1 MEVPVVRGDGDGDGD
16 GSSNGGKVGALFEN
30 FMRGQQS
37 SLRSLFVRKK
47 PGAGDDADS
56 PRPLPFLSPVANS
69 VASRC
74 SRILK
79 VSTEELCHRFDEEI
93 PESARQPSVYPRNFV
108 EFCSYKAMNAATKA
122 PDYLDDKE
130 FRRLTFDMMLAWE
143 SPDVASEVL
152 AKETPTCKEAE
163 GADGWSLFYTSSTT
177 TAVQV
182 DDKKTAGIDAFAR
195 IAPACAAIADV
206 ITVKN
211 LFYALTSSSGNQLHF
226 LLYDKYLRSL
236 NKVIKA
242 AKNVSGPTLSSLQLA
257 EGEII
262 LDIDGTVP
270 LQPVLQHIGISA
282 WPGRLTLTNYALYF
296 ESLGVGVYDKAV
308 RYDLATDVK
317 QVIKPEL
324 TGPLGARLFD
334 RAVMYKSA
342 SVVEPVYMEFPE
354 LKGSSRR
361 DYWLDICLEVLRAH
375 RFARKY
381 NFREIQR
388 AEIIARAILG
398 IFRYHAIREAFNIF
412 PSNYKT
418 ILPYNLAESLPGGDV
433 ILETLASRMELVK
446 VDAPCHDDPASPFTK
461 QKKILSPVSVVALN
475 RLGFTLLKQIKL
487 DIDLVAVGEVCV
499 AEINP
504 LEIALKNSIL
514 DTGRA
519 EAAQATVDQVKV
531 EGIDTNVAVM
541 KELLFPVFALASR
554 LQSLASWEDALKS
567 IVFLA
572 LVCYTIHRGWI
583 QYVIPVILVS
593 LALVMLWKRY
603 FNRGKS
609 LEAFR
614 VTPPPN
620 RNAVEQLLT
629 IQDAVS
635 QAEAVIQAANIV
647 LLKIRALL
655 FAVVPQTT
663 DKVALL
669 LIIMAVVFA
678 FVPPR
683 YLILLAFLEVFT
695 REMPLRKES
704 NDRWLRRM
712 REWWIRI
719 PAAPVQLVKAD
730 DKKNK

>member
-1 MEVPVVRGDGDGDGD
+1 MEVVPRNVDVDGDG
-16 GSSNGGKVGALFEN
+16 NGNGNKMGTFLEN
-30 FMRGQQS
+30 FMRSQRS
-37 SLRSLFVRKK
+37 SFKSLFLRKK
-47 PGAGDDADS
+47 SGADDDADS
-56 PRPLPFLSPVANS
+56 PRPLPFLSPIANS
-69 VASRC
+69 VVSRC
-74 SRILK
+74 SKILK
-79 VSTEELCHRFDEEI
+79 VSTEELRHHFDEEI
-93 PESARQPSVYPRNFV
+93 PESARQPSLYSRNFV
-108 EFCSYKAMNAATKA
+108 EFCSYKAMNVATKA
-122 PDYLDDKE
+122 PDYLGDKE
-130 FRRLTFDMMLAWE
+130 FRCLTFDMMLAWE
-143 SPDVASEVL
+143 SPDVASE
-152 AKETPTCKEAE
+152 ETTTCKEAE
-163 GADGWSLFYTSSTT
+163 DGDGWSLFYAASTT
-177 TAVQV
+177 MAVQV
-182 DDKKTAGIDAFAR
+182 ENKKTAGIDAFSR
-195 IAPACAAIADV
+195 IAPACSSIADV

-211 LFYALTSSSGNQLHF
+211 LFYALTGSSCNRLHF

-236 NKVIKA
+236 DKVIKA
-242 AKNVSGPTLSSLQLA
+242 AKNVSGPNFQLG

-296 ESLGVGVYDKAV
+296 ESLGVGVYDNAV
-308 RYDLATDVK
+308 RYDLATDMK

-375 RFARKY
+375 RFSRKN

-398 IFRYHAIREAFNIF
+398 IFRYRAIREAFRIF

-433 ILETLASRMELVK
+433 ILETLASRLELVK
-446 VDAPCHDDPASPFTK
+446 VDAPCHDGSGSPFTK
-461 QKKILSPVSVVALN
+461 QKKILSPVSVMALN

-487 DIDLVAVGEVCV
+487 DIDLVAAGDVCV

-504 LEIALKNSIL
+504 LETALKNSIL

-541 KELLFPVFALASR
+541 KELLFPVIALASR
-554 LQSLASWEDALKS
+554 LQSLASWEDTLKS
-567 IVFLA
+567 IVFLM
-572 LVCYTIHRGWI
+572 LVCYMIHRGWI
-583 QYVIPVILVS
+583 QYVFPVILVS
-593 LALVMLWKRY
+593 LALVMLWRRY

-614 VTPPPN
+614 VTPPN

-629 IQDAVS
+629 LQDAVS
-635 QAEAVIQAANIV
+635 QVEALIQAANIV

-655 FAVVPQTT
+655 FAVVPQAT
-663 DKVALL
+663 DRVALL
-669 LIIMAVVFA
+669 LIIMAVFFA

-704 NDRWLRRM
+704 TNRWIRRM
-712 REWWIRI
+712 RDWWIRI
-719 PAAPVQLVKAD
+719 PAAPVQLIKTD

>member
-1 MEVPVVRGDGDGDGD
+1 MEVVPHGGGDGGGGD
-16 GSSNGGKVGALFEN
+16 GSGNKMGTLLEN
-30 FMRGQQS
+30 FMRSQRS
-37 SLRSLFVRKK
+37 SLRSLFQRKK
-47 PGAGDDADS
+47 PGAVDDADS

-69 VASRC
+69 VVSRC

-79 VSTEELCHRFDEEI
+79 VSTEELCHHFDEEI
-93 PESARQPSVYPRNFV
+93 PESARQPSVNARNFV
-108 EFCSYKAMNAATKA
+108 EFCSYKAMNVATKA
-122 PDYLDDKE
+122 PDYLGDKE

-152 AKETPTCKEAE
+152 AKEKNTGKEAE
-163 GADGWSLFYTSSTT
+163 DGDGWSFFYTASTT
-177 TAVQV
+177 MAVQV
-182 DDKKTAGIDAFAR
+182 DNKKTAGIDAFAR

-211 LFYALTSSSGNQLHF
+211 LFYALTGSSCNQLHF

-236 NKVIKA
+236 DKVIKA
-242 AKNVSGPTLSSLQLA
+242 VKSVSGPTFANLQLA

-282 WPGRLTLTNYALYF
+282 WPGRLTLTSYALYF

-308 RYDLATDVK
+308 IYDLATDTK
-317 QVIKPEL
+317 QVLKPEL

-342 SVVEPVYMEFPE
+342 SVLEPVYMEFPE

-375 RFARKY
+375 RFARKN

-398 IFRYHAIREAFNIF
+398 IFRYRAIREAFNIF

-433 ILETLASRMELVK
+433 ILETLASRLEFVK
-446 VDAPCHDDPASPFTK
+446 VDVPCHDDSGSPFTK
-461 QKKILSPVSVVALN
+461 QKKIPSPVSVLALY
-475 RLGFTLLKQIKL
+475 RLGFILLKEIKL
-487 DIDLVAVGEVCV
+487 DIDLVAVGDVCV

-504 LEIALKNSIL
+504 LETALKNSIL

-519 EAAQATVDQVKV
+519 EAAQASVDQ
-531 EGIDTNVAVM
+531 
-541 KELLFPVFALASR
+541 ELLFPVIALASR

-567 IVFLA
+567 IVFLG

-583 QYVIPVILVS
+583 QYVFPVILVS
-593 LALVMLWKRY
+593 LALVMLWRRY

-629 IQDAVS
+629 LQDAIS
-635 QAEAVIQAANIV
+635 QVEALIQAANIV

-655 FAVVPQTT
+655 FAVVPQAT
-663 DKVALL
+663 DRVALL

-678 FVPPR
+678 FMPPR
-683 YLILLAFLEVFT
+683 YLILLAFVEVFT

-704 NDRWLRRM
+704 SNRWLRRM

-719 PAAPVQLVKAD
+719 PAAPVQLIKTD
-730 DKKNK
+730 DKKNN

>member
-1 MEVPVVRGDGDGDGD
+1 MEVVPRKSDVDDDRNSDGDGH
-16 GSSNGGKVGALFEN
+16 SNGKKMGTLLEN
-30 FMRGQQS
+30 FMRSQRTS
-37 SLRSLFVRKK
+37 FKSLFLRKK
-47 PGAGDDADS
+47 SGAEDDADS
-56 PRPLPFLSPVANS
+56 PRPLPFLSPIANS
-69 VASRC
+69 VVSRC
-74 SRILK
+74 SKILK
-79 VSTEELCHRFDEEI
+79 VSTEELCHHFDEEI
-93 PESARQPSVYPRNFV
+93 PESARQPSLYSRNFV
-108 EFCSYKAMNAATKA
+108 EFCSYKAMNVATKA
-122 PDYLDDKE
+122 PDYLGDKE
-130 FRRLTFDMMLAWE
+130 FRHLTFDMMLAWE
-143 SPDVASEVL
+143 SPDVASE
-152 AKETPTCKEAE
+152 ETTTCKEAE
-163 GADGWSLFYTSSTT
+163 DGDGWSLFYAASTT
-177 TAVQV
+177 MAVQV
-182 DDKKTAGIDAFAR
+182 ENKKTAGIDAFAR
-195 IAPACAAIADV
+195 IAPACSAIADV

-211 LFYALTSSSGNQLHF
+211 LFYALTGSSCNRLHF

-236 NKVIKA
+236 DKVIKA
-242 AKNVSGPTLSSLQLA
+242 AKNVSGPTFSNFQLA

-296 ESLGVGVYDKAV
+296 ESLGVGVYDNAV
-308 RYDLATDVK
+308 RYDLATDMK

-361 DYWLDICLEVLRAH
+361 DYWLDICFEVLRAH
-375 RFARKY
+375 RFARKN

-388 AEIIARAILG
+388 AETIARAILG
-398 IFRYHAIREAFNIF
+398 IFRYRAIKEAFSIF

-433 ILETLASRMELVK
+433 ILETLAIHLELVK
-446 VDAPCHDDPASPFTK
+446 VDAPCHDDSGSPFTK
-461 QKKILSPVSVVALN
+461 QKKILSPVSVMALD
-475 RLGFTLLKQIKL
+475 RLGLTLLKQIKL
-487 DIDLVAVGEVCV
+487 DIDLVAVGDVCV

-504 LEIALKNSIL
+504 LETALKNSIL

-541 KELLFPVFALASR
+541 KELLFPVIALASH

-567 IVFLA
+567 IVFLV

-583 QYVIPVILVS
+583 QYVFPVFLVS
-593 LALVMLWKRY
+593 LALVMLWRRY
-603 FNRGKS
+603 FNRGKP

-614 VTPPPN
+614 VRPPPS
-620 RNAVEQLLT
+620 RNTVEQLLT
-629 IQDAVS
+629 LQDAVS
-635 QAEAVIQAANIV
+635 QVEALIQAANIV

-655 FAVVPQTT
+655 FAVIPQAT
-663 DKVALL
+663 DRVALL

-704 NDRWLRRM
+704 TNRWIRRM

-719 PAAPVQLVKAD
+719 PAAPVQLIKTD